1 MMNSPD
7 GNPNP
12 QSTLTTAEQSPEKQ
26 TPSTEI
32 IPPALDTALR
42 TAGVDTR
49 DPNVSKAIEIS
60 LLMFSGSLPLPPPT
74 VMAEYNSA
82 FPGLVEKI
90 VSWTEEQRQHRM
102 RLERVRT
109 EGSEA
114 RFDRGQWIAGAV
126 ALGGLALVA
135 RFAQT
140 EGIRT
145 LRNAQTIVDQFR
157 HEPIHFE

>member
-1 MMNSPD
+1 
-7 GNPNP
+7 
-12 QSTLTTAEQSPEKQ
+12 
-26 TPSTEI
+26 
-32 IPPALDTALR
+32 
-42 TAGVDTR
+42 VDTR

-74 VMAEYNSA
+74 VMAEYNNA

-102 RLERVRT
+102 RLERMRT

-126 ALGGLALVA
+126 ALGGLALASMVSIVGNPWVA
-135 RFAQT
+135 AV
-140 EGIRT
+140 I
-145 LRNAQTIVDQFR
+145 AIVAVGGPTAAIAIARYPVTPTKPPPAPPVVPLQRD
-157 HEPIHFE
+157 